1 MEVLVDTSIWID
13 YFKTGDYSHELEYLI
28 DENLI
33 VTNDIILAE
42 LIPYLK
48 IKKQIKI
55 IKLFHEI
62 NKIPLSI
69 YWEEIIEYQVKCL
82 QSGANGIGIPDLIIA
97 QNARQNSCYVYSLD
111 KHFKLLNRVLQ
122 VKLYGKQAIG

>member
-1 MEVLVDTSIWID
+1 MGVLVDTSIWID
-13 YFKTGDYSHELEYLI
+13 YFKIGSCSNVLEHLI

-33 VTNDIILAE
+33 VTNDIILTE

-48 IKKQIKI
+48 IKKQSKV
-55 IKLFHEI
+55 IKLLHEM

-69 YWEEIIEYQVKCL
+69 HWEEIIEYQVQCL

-97 QNARQNSCYVYSLD
+97 QNAKQNSCHVYSLD
-111 KHFKLLNRVLQ
+111 KHFKLLNQVLQ
-122 VKLYGKQAIG
+122 VNLYGN